1 MKTAAKHNLADCLDD
16 ERRSV
21 SSNFTA
27 RISLSD
33 LMKSARMRTQIL
45 AESQNNFQLRLNTAM
60 NENIAIEKAVTIE
73 KETFEPASSF
83 RSIDVV
89 SLTSYMK
96 IESITLN
103 RTEVATSTE

>member
-1 MKTAAKHNLADCLDD
+1 MKTAAKRDLADRLDD

-33 LMKSARMRTQIL
+33 LIKSAKMRTQIL
-45 AESQNNFQLRLNTAM
+45 AESQNNFQLRSNTAI
-60 NENIAIEKAVTIE
+60 NENIAIEKAVIIE
-73 KETFEPASSF
+73 RETFKPASSF

-89 SLTSYMK
+89 NLTSYIK

-103 RTEVATSTE
+103 RIEVATSTE

>member
-1 MKTAAKHNLADCLDD
+1 MKTAAKRDLADRLDD

-33 LMKSARMRTQIL
+33 LMKSAKMRTQIL
-45 AESQNNFQLRLNTAM
+45 AESQNNFQLRSNTVI
-60 NENIAIEKAVTIE
+60 NENIAIEKAVIIE
-73 KETFEPASSF
+73 RETFKPASSF

-89 SLTSYMK
+89 NLTSYMK

-103 RTEVATSTE
+103 RIEVATSTE

>member
-1 MKTAAKHNLADCLDD
+1 MKTAAKHDLADRLDD
-16 ERRSV
+16 ERRPV
-21 SSNFTA
+21 SLNFTA
-27 RISLSD
+27 KISLSD
-33 LMKSARMRTQIL
+33 LTKSARMRTQIL
-45 AESQNNFQLRLNTAM
+45 AELQNNFQLRSNTAM

-73 KETFEPASSF
+73 KETFESALSF

-89 SLTSYMK
+89 NLTSYMK

>member
-1 MKTAAKHNLADCLDD
+1 MKTAAKHDLADRLDD

-33 LMKSARMRTQIL
+33 LTKPARMRTQIL
-45 AESQNNFQLRLNTAM
+45 AESQDNFQLRSNTAM
-60 NENIAIEKAVTIE
+60 NENIAIERVVTIE

-89 SLTSYMK
+89 NLMSYMK